1 MKIERLGYTFN
12 LPDNVQCLTDSN
24 KIVVM
29 DNSYNVLYLVIELG
43 NTVKFTKNDNFQI
56 SVEEIDF
63 KKYKIFSSE
72 MG

>member
-1 MKIERLGYTFN
+1 MKIERLGYKFN

>member
-12 LPDNVQCLTDSN
+12 LPDNVQYLTDSN

-43 NTVKFTKNDNFQI
+43 KTVKFTKNDNFQI

>member
-43 NTVKFTKNDNFQI
+43 KTIKFTKNENFQI

-72 MG
+72 MD